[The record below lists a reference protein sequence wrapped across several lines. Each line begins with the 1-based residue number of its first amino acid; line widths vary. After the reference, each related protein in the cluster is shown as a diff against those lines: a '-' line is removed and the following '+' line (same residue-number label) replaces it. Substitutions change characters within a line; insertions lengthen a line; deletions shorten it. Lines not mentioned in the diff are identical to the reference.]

1 MCGTEQIGTAI
12 KNARKKSGYTQEAL
26 AELLG
31 ITPTHI
37 KHIEGGRRLPS
48 VEILF
53 SAATVLHFSIDS
65 LLPAAQKASH
75 TPLSKLEQITEQY
88 SKKELDL
95 LEQIAEVILQ
105 NR

>member
-1 MCGTEQIGTAI
+1 MNGTEQIGAAI
-12 KNARKKSGYTQEAL
+12 KAARKKNGYTQEAL

-31 ITPTHI
+31 VTPTHI
-37 KHIEGGRRLPS
+37 KHIESGRRLPS

-53 SAATVLHFSIDS
+53 SAAGLLHFSIDS
-65 LLPAAQKASH
+65 LLPSEAEEENI
-75 TPLSKLEQITEQY
+75 PISKLDQITRQC
-88 SKKELDL
+88 SQKELAL